1 METKFKKGNI
11 VRIISHDNKK
21 LVGKIG
27 EVCEVIPV
35 FKSTNESL
43 EHGYIGKFSV
53 GENTTAFYKVK
64 VGKTLLKGYGMDSY
78 LELAE

>member
-11 VRIISHDNKK
+11 VRIISHENAK
-21 LVGKIG
+21 LIGKTG

-35 FKSTNESL
+35 FKSINQSL
-43 EHGYIGKFSV
+43 EYGYIGKLSV
-53 GENTTAFYKVK
+53 GEKTTGFYKVK
-64 VGKTLLKGYGMDSY
+64 IGKTFLKGYGMDSH